1 MNEKYL
7 EIKEVVNKNIEKYS
21 NIAFDINDTLAENPE
36 ISCEE
41 VESSKK
47 IVKELVK
54 QGFVVDYPFAG
65 FDTGFKASYGKQG
78 RSRKIAI
85 MAEYDALPGIGHACG
100 HCVSGSISIL
110 AGIALK
116 ELQDEIDADIHI
128 IGTPA
133 EETLGA
139 KVVMVNDGVFDE
151 YDMAIMIHLYDKN
164 VIKPNALALDAY
176 NYTFRGK
183 AAHASAAPWDGINAF
198 NAVQL
203 MFHGMDMLRQHV
215 KPDVKMHGII
225 RYPGEAPNIVP
236 EKCVAEIYARANDRK
251 YLNEVTEKLKNCAE
265 GAAIATGATWERE
278 PTDNFFDNIK
288 SNTTGEKVL
297 TEIYNELG
305 LEISSSKDDVFGS
318 TDVGNVSMVCPAFQ
332 PTLQLVERGIATH
345 TKEFEKA
352 VHGESAHKAIVLGAK
367 VIAFHI
373 GRVFTD
379 KNIFE
384 NMKKDFSEN

>member
-1 MNEKYL
+1 MNEKYVKL
-7 EIKEVVNKNIEKYS
+7 KEIIESNVAEYS

-36 ISCEE
+36 LSCEE

-47 IVKELVK
+47 IVSELVN
-54 QGFVVDYPFAG
+54 QGFDVEYPFAG
-65 FDTGFKASYGKQG
+65 FKTGFRASYGKQG

-85 MAEYDALPGIGHACG
+85 LTEYDALPGLGHACG
-100 HCVSGSISIL
+100 HCVSGSISFL

-116 ELQDEIDADIHI
+116 ELQNEINADIHI

-139 KVVMVNDGVFDE
+139 KVVMVDDGVFNE
-151 YDMAIMIHLYDKN
+151 YDMAIMIHLYDRN
-164 VIKPNALALDAY
+164 IIKPNALALDAY

-198 NAVQL
+198 NAAQL

-215 KPDVKMHGII
+215 RPDVKMHGII
-225 RYPGEAPNIVP
+225 TYPGEAPNIVP
-236 EKCVAEIYARANDRK
+236 EKCVAEIYARAGDRK
-251 YLNEVTEKLKNCAE
+251 YLDEITEKLKNCAE

-278 PTDNFFDNIK
+278 PTDNFYDNLK
-288 SNTTGEKVL
+288 GNATGEKIL
-297 TEIYNELG
+297 AEIYNELG
-305 LEISSSKDDVFGS
+305 LEINPNEDDIFGS

-345 TKEFEKA
+345 TKEFEEA
-352 VHGESAHKAIVLGAK
+352 VHGESAHNAIVVGAK
-367 VIAFHI
+367 IIGFYIA
-373 GRVFTD
+373 RVFTD

-384 NMKKDFSEN
+384 NIKKDFLES